1 MTVNRKTGQDTGD
14 TLAGV
19 LQLQRKLATMER
31 EVAAVGTTI
40 AYLKAQQQNIA
51 DNYPD
56 DAAETAARL
65 EEVKQKFDELNDA
78 VRKREE
84 KLGQAGHVQTFMRD
98 VADFQVRIL
107 GGFSG
112 CNLFLKTKPKSA
124 CCSENMKHVQK

>member
-1 MTVNRKTGQDTGD
+1 MSISRAFVITVVRKTWQDTGD

-56 DAAETAARL
+56 DAVETSARL
-65 EEVKQKFDELNDA
+65 EEVKQKFDELNEA

-98 VADFQVRIL
+98 VADFQV
-107 GGFSG
+107 
-112 CNLFLKTKPKSA
+112 
-124 CCSENMKHVQK
+124 

>member
-1 MTVNRKTGQDTGD
+1 
-14 TLAGV
+14 
-19 LQLQRKLATMER
+19 MER

-98 VADFQVRIL
+98 VADFQVRFL

-112 CNLFLKTKPKSA
+112 CFTAAVISKN
-124 CCSENMKHVQK
+124 